1 MFVFVAFVAYVYQ
14 LITDTYL
21 ENFWDIFKPKV
32 LVDFGGLALVLVV
45 IFVENGLFFGFFLP
59 GDSLLFTVG
68 LLCYL
73 NVLDVTLF
81 TLIFSISG
89 AAIAGYYAGYY
100 FGYKAGQS
108 LYKREDT
115 LFFKKSY
122 IYTAESFYQKY
133 GGIALIMGRFL
144 PIVRTFAPI
153 LAGVVKVKP
162 QTFLLY
168 NIAGAILWPATIV
181 TAGYY
186 VGSVFPNALNY
197 LDYIVIGFILVTTIP
212 IVNNFRKRKKS
223 KKQANQ
229 P

>member
-1 MFVFVAFVAYVYQ
+1 MFAIVAYVVYVYR
-14 LITDTYL
+14 LITHTCL
-21 ENFWDIFKPKV
+21 ENFWDIFKPKA

-45 IFVENGLFFGFFLP
+45 IFIENGLFFGFFLP

-73 NVLDVTLF
+73 DVLDVTLS
-81 TLIFSISG
+81 TLIMSISV
-89 AAIAGYYAGYY
+89 AAILGYYAGYY

-122 IYTAESFYQKY
+122 IYTAETFYEKY
-133 GGIALIMGRFL
+133 GGIALVLGRFL

-153 LAGVVKVKP
+153 LAGVVRVKP
-162 QTFLLY
+162 RTFLLY
-168 NIAGAILWPATIV
+168 NVAGAILWPLTIV
-181 TAGYY
+181 SAGYY
-186 VGSVFPNALNY
+186 VGSIFPNALNY

-212 IVNNFRKRKKS
+212 IVNNIRKRKK
-223 KKQANQ
+223 KT